1 VSRVIGDHF
10 ARFGGHLSKPRLH
23 LDPLSNFRANSLFVL
38 PKNEILAESEFA
50 APTIIELIPILFS
63 TLGAFVAYN
72 VNLVADQFQRAFETS
87 TFGNR
92 LYCFLNKRWFFDQ
105 VFNDFIACQIVR
117 FGYEVSFEAL
127 DKGAIEILGPCGISY
142 TFLQLAKRM
151 SQLQS
156 GFVYHYAFAMLL
168 GLTIFVTFFCMWD
181 FISLWVDNRLSFIL
195 IVSSFFL

>member
-1 VSRVIGDHF
+1 MSRVIGDHL

-23 LDPLSNFRANSLFVL
+23 LDPLSNSRANPPSVP

-50 APTIIELIPILFS
+50 APTITEPIPILSS

-87 TFGNR
+87 TSGNR
-92 LYCFLNKRWFFDQ
+92 LHCFLNKRWFPDQ
-105 VFNDFIACQIVR
+105 VLNDFIACQIVR
-117 FGYEVSFEAL
+117 FGYEVSFEAS
-127 DKGAIEILGPCGISY
+127 DKGAIEILGPYGISY

-156 GFVYHYAFAMLL
+156 GFVVRGVRYNPWPPAPLL
-168 GLTIFVTFFCMWD
+168 IGG
-181 FISLWVDNRLSFIL
+181 RLL
-195 IVSSFFL
+195 RCG

>member
-1 VSRVIGDHF
+1 MSQ
-10 ARFGGHLSKPRLH
+10 PRLH
-23 LDPLSNFRANSLFVL
+23 LDPLSNSRANSPSVL

-50 APTIIELIPILFS
+50 APTIIKLIPILFS

-92 LYCFLNKRWFFDQ
+92 LHCFLNKRWFFDQ

-117 FGYEVSFEAL
+117 FGYEVSFEAS
-127 DKGAIEILGPCGISY
+127 DKGAIEILGPYGILY
-142 TFLQLAKRM
+142 TFLRM

-156 GFVYHYAFAMLL
+156 GFVVRGVRYNPWPPAL
-168 GLTIFVTFFCMWD
+168 
-181 FISLWVDNRLSFIL
+181 R
-195 IVSSFFL
+195 